1 MSSRTRLLLT
11 IWSAILACQAPGWG
25 QDAPKSDKDAP
36 AIAPVPGQHEVPRD
50 PYIVVPREMQ
60 RTTPALRWTYGR
72 GVSVQVN
79 VSAVGTNIVG
89 DAANEPSI
97 AVDPTNPHKMAIGW
111 RQFNTITSDFR
122 QAGWGYTTDGG
133 QSWTFPGVIEPG
145 HFRSDP
151 VLASDSAGVFY
162 YNSLTNEGGY
172 QCKVFR
178 SYDGG
183 ATWDAGVYAWG
194 GDKQWMNID
203 DTGGPGDGNIYAF
216 WT

>member
-79 VSAVGTNIVG
+79 V
-89 DAANEPSI
+89 
-97 AVDPTNPHKMAIGW
+97 
-111 RQFNTITSDFR
+111 
-122 QAGWGYTTDGG
+122 
-133 QSWTFPGVIEPG
+133 
-145 HFRSDP
+145 
-151 VLASDSAGVFY
+151 
-162 YNSLTNEGGY
+162 
-172 QCKVFR
+172 
-178 SYDGG
+178 
-183 ATWDAGVYAWG
+183 
-194 GDKQWMNID
+194 
-203 DTGGPGDGNIYAF
+203 
-216 WT
+216 